1 MTKYYRDFYGATA
14 SIKAVHAGYRLTV
27 SAGGKRVTKVYATE
41 RGARIA
47 LGRWSD
53 SWREVTK

>member
-1 MTKYYRDFYGATA
+1 MKKYYRDFYGATA

-27 SAGGKRVTKVYATE
+27 SAGGKRTTKTYSTE

-47 LGRWSD
+47 LGKYSD
-53 SWREVTK
+53 AWREVTR